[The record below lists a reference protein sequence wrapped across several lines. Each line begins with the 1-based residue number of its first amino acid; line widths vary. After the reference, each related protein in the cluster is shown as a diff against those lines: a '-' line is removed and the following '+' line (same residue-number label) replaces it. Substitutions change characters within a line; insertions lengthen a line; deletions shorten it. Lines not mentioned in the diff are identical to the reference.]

1 MRGPDRSKAASSSTA
16 IDYFVAMSVEESWSR
31 IAAWLNAYAPQ
42 TAAGIQP
49 PAGEAALVA
58 AEAAFPRPWPD
69 DLRQWY
75 RLHNGASSRQLF
87 TGVLPGYAQ
96 LLSLQQITEAS
107 RGYEEIFDEVADEY
121 EDVFEDPATLDRAP
135 AGEMAGRFLPSW
147 VPIAEDG
154 TGCTMFVDCRSG
166 EGAGCVTLFEREDA
180 DGGGPTWPSLEA
192 MLADIADAL
201 ERGHSCGGWRPRVN
215 DEVLE
220 WEPDES

>member
-1 MRGPDRSKAASSSTA
+1 MSWCA
-16 IDYFVAMSVEESWSR
+16 IDYVVGMSVEESWRR
-31 IAAWLNAYAPQ
+31 IVTWLNAHAAQ

-49 PAGEAALVA
+49 PAGETELSA

-96 LLSLQQITEAS
+96 LLSLQQMTEAS

-121 EDVFEDPATLDRAP
+121 EDVFDDPSTLDQAP
-135 AGEMAGRFLPSW
+135 AGEMAGRFLRSW

-154 TGCTMFVDCRSG
+154 TACTMFVDGRSG
-166 EGAGCVTLFEREDA
+166 KRSGCVTLFEREEA
-180 DGGGPTWPSLEA
+180 DGGGPTWASVEA
-192 MLADIADAL
+192 MLADVADAL
-201 ERGHSCGGWRPRVN
+201 ERERTCGGWRPRVN
-215 DEVLE
+215 NGVLE
-220 WEPDES
+220 WEPGED